1 MSTIEDTKKPLVRA
15 KRKPRQALIVQ
26 GQPQHALMG
35 ATEAALALGVKQS
48 NLRELS
54 GLPKPFQVLAMGSVW
69 LADDIIRFRDHRKL
83 HPPTPGPKPRP
94 TQKAKVVATG

>member
-1 MSTIEDTKKPLVRA
+1 MSTTT
-15 KRKPRQALIVQ
+15 RKPVLAKARRKVTMYQDEN
-26 GQPQHALMG
+26 PLMG

-69 LADDIIRFRDHRKL
+69 LTSDIVAYREQRIAN
-83 HPPTPGPKPRP
+83 PPKPGPKPKTAAVP
-94 TQKAKVVATG
+94 TKAVAASG

>member
-1 MSTIEDTKKPLVRA
+1 VATEERKLTPVPKARRKETIYQDELP
-15 KRKPRQALIVQ
+15 
-26 GQPQHALMG
+26 LMG

-69 LADDIIRFRDHRKL
+69 LSKDIVNYREWRRL
-83 HPPTPGPKPRP
+83 NPPKPGPKPKQR
-94 TQKAKVVATG
+94 VAA